1 MTQNLSRSQQETD
14 EINPHISGGVSLRNR
29 LLYLILPTVLG
40 TLTLS
45 GLLGYRFLIRDKAQ
59 AEIKQQLI
67 DQVELAGETIQQRL
81 VDATKITELIAANSN
96 TLDSVIQTQQIV
108 QELNLNQLSIAQLEQ
123 KFATTKLLKP
133 NQKLNS
139 NLQRTAEISGL
150 EEIFYTDR
158 NGFNIA
164 YSNPT
169 SDFVQKDETW
179 WQKGKN
185 ETQWLSPPQFDESAN
200 TVGFELVQAIQ
211 DPKTGEFLG
220 VIKALLPETYFNVV
234 ANNLAH
240 LGLEKSQTVQII
252 APLEKIPIQTINAEG
267 LIDNSEIIGEAGI
280 VDIAALIVKNQTTT
294 EELTTTLKQKYGLK
308 DINTKIYDSANKITV
323 SSFTYGDKYY
333 SLIPIF
339 NQDLIVVGSIDKSE
353 LYTAGSEIIPIL
365 LPIVLVV
372 IISLTIA
379 IIFVANN
386 LSKPLMYLSI
396 AAEEAAMGNLDVIAK
411 SKGTLETQI
420 LTNSFN
426 NLIYQVKLLLA
437 RQGQEAEQARQIQD
451 LIIKINAL
459 ENSEL
464 IIEQVLQEIQSILSV
479 DRAIF
484 YQFSDTEPGKV
495 IGESLANGYGSAL
508 DSEIYTQDWIQEYLE
523 QDLANQVQ
531 AINNI
536 QEANFNNEQLEKL
549 EAFEVQSSLTAP
561 IFLQGKMIGILSIH
575 QCSDTRSWDPQEITF
590 LEQITNQLS
599 FSLDRLDFLEQQKNA
614 EIKAKQNQERIQ
626 WRALELLQEVDPL
639 SQGDLTIRARVTE
652 DEIGTI
658 ADSYN
663 ATITSLHKLVN
674 QVKIVA
680 KEVETTADNSKH
692 IVVKLAQESVEQA
705 TSISETVNYIKEID
719 ESIRSVSKR
728 ASQAKEIVQQAAATI
743 NVGDDAMNQTVLKI
757 NSLQKTVTAT
767 EQKVKHLGE
776 SSQEISQVLGS
787 ISSFAAQTHL
797 LALKASIEAAR
808 AGEKGKGFA
817 VIAEEV
823 RSLATQSATAT
834 ADIENFLLKMQ
845 LETTEVVEAMSSGT
859 KQVLEG
865 TKLVEHTRQSLDSV
879 TAASNEIR
887 KLVTEIAESAML
899 QSQTSNLVS
908 NNIINVALTAEE
920 NSQSATQVSHE
931 ITQLLTVAEKLRTE
945 IDQFKT

>member
-67 DQVELAGETIQQRL
+67 DQVKLARETIQQKL
-81 VDATKITELIAANSN
+81 VEATKITELIAANSD
-96 TLDSVIQTQQIV
+96 TLDSVTQSQQIV
-108 QELNLNQLSIAQLEQ
+108 KKSNLNQLSITQLEQ
-123 KFATTKLLKP
+123 NFATNKLLKY
-133 NQKLNS
+133 NQKLNY
-139 NLQRTAEISGL
+139 NLERIAKISGL

-158 NGFNIA
+158 NGYNVA

-169 SDFVQKDETW
+169 SDFVQRDETW

-185 ETQWLSPPQFDESAN
+185 QTQWLSSPEFDESAN
-200 TVGFELVQAIQ
+200 MVGFELVQAIK

-234 ANNLAH
+234 ANNLSH
-240 LGLEKSQTVQII
+240 LGLERSQVVQII
-252 APLEKIPIQTINAEG
+252 APLEKIAIQTIDSEG
-267 LIDNSEIIGEAGI
+267 LKEHTEIIGDSAI
-280 VDIAALIVKNQTTT
+280 VEIAALIAGNKNNT
-294 EELTTTLKQKYGLK
+294 EQLRTNLQDKYGLK
-308 DINTKIYDSANKITV
+308 AIKNKIDSSSNNIAL
-323 SSFTYGDKYY
+323 SSFIYGDKYY
-333 SLIPIF
+333 TLIPIMS
-339 NQDLIVVGSIDKSE
+339 QDLVVVGSMDKSE
-353 LYTAGSEIIPIL
+353 LYTAGSEI
-365 LPIVLVV
+365 LPIILPLGIVV
-372 IISLTIA
+372 IISLTIT
-379 IIFVANN
+379 IIFVANK
-386 LSKPLMYLSI
+386 LSKPLIDLSI
-396 AAEEAAMGNLDVIAK
+396 AAQEAGMGNLDVIAQ
-411 SKGTLETQI
+411 STGTLETQI
-420 LTNSFN
+420 LANSFN

-437 RQGQEAEQARQIQD
+437 RQEEEAEQARKIQD
-451 LIIKINAL
+451 LILKINEL
-459 ENSEL
+459 QTPKL
-464 IIEQVLQEIQSILSV
+464 IIDLVVQEIQSILFV
-479 DRAIF
+479 DRAIY
-484 YQFSDTEPGKV
+484 YQLARSESGKV
-495 IGESLANGYGSAL
+495 IGESLANGYSSAL
-508 DSEIYTQDWIQEYLE
+508 ESEIYTEEWIQAYLE

-575 QCSDTRSWDPQEITF
+575 QCSDTRSWDPHEITF

-845 LETTEVVEAMSSGT
+845 LETTEVVAAMSNGT

-865 TKLVEHTRQSLDSV
+865 TKLVQDTRQSLDSV

-908 NNIINVALTAEE
+908 NNITNVALTAEE
-920 NSQSATQVSHE
+920 NSQSATQVSQE
-931 ITQLLTVAEKLRTE
+931 ITQLLTVTEKLRTE

>member
-14 EINPHISGGVSLRNR
+14 EINPLVSGGVSLRNR

-45 GLLGYRFLIRDKAQ
+45 GLVGYRFLIRDQAQ

-81 VDATKITELIAANSN
+81 VDATKITELIAANSD
-96 TLDSVIQTQQIV
+96 TLDSVIQTQEIV
-108 QELNLNQLSIAQLEQ
+108 QELNLNQLSIAELEQ
-123 KFATTKLLKP
+123 KFATNKLLNP

-169 SDFVQKDETW
+169 SDFMQSDETW

-185 ETQWLSPPQFDESAN
+185 ETQWLSSPQFDESAN
-200 TVGFELVQAIQ
+200 TVGFELVQAIK
-211 DPKTGEFLG
+211 DPRTGEFLG

-234 ANNLAH
+234 ADNLAH
-240 LGLEKSQTVQII
+240 LGLKKSQTVQII

-280 VDIAALIVKNQTTT
+280 VDIAALIVKNQSST
-294 EELTTTLKQKYGLK
+294 EKLTTTLKQKYDLK
-308 DINTKIYDSANKITV
+308 DINTEIYDIENNIAV

-333 SLIPIF
+333 SLIPIT
-339 NQDLIVVGSIDKSE
+339 NQHLVVVGSIDKSE

-372 IISLTIA
+372 IISLTIT
-379 IIFVANN
+379 IILVANN
-386 LSKPLMYLSI
+386 LSKPLKDLSI
-396 AAEEAAMGNLDVIAK
+396 AAQEAGMGNLDVITK
-411 SKGTLETQI
+411 SEGTLETQT
-420 LTNSFN
+420 LANSFN
-426 NLIYQVKLLLA
+426 NLIYQVKKLLDH
-437 RQGQEAEQARQIQD
+437 QQQEAQQVRKIQD
-451 LIIKINAL
+451 LIIKINKL
-459 ENSEL
+459 QSSEL
-464 IIEQVLQEIQSILSV
+464 VIEQVVQEIQSILSV
-479 DRAIF
+479 DRAIY
-484 YQFSDTEPGKV
+484 YQFSNSEPGKV
-495 IGESLANGYGSAL
+495 MGESLANGYASAL
-508 DSEIYTQDWIQEYLE
+508 DSEIYTQEWIQNYLE
-523 QDLANQVQ
+523 QDLPNQVQ
-531 AINNI
+531 AINKI
-536 QEANFNNEQLEKL
+536 QEAHLTEEQLAKL
-549 EAFEVQSSLTAP
+549 EALAVKSSVTAP
-561 IFLQGKMIGILSIH
+561 ILLQGKIIALLSIH
-575 QCSDTRSWDPQEITF
+575 QCSNTRSWEPQEITF
-590 LEQITNQLS
+590 VEQIANQLS
-599 FSLDRLDFLEQQKNA
+599 FSLERLEFLEQQKQA
-614 EIKAKQNQERIQ
+614 GIKAKQDQERIQ

-663 ATITSLHKLVN
+663 ATISSLHKLVN

-680 KEVETTADNSKH
+680 KEVESTADSSKH
-692 IVVKLAQESVEQA
+692 IVAKLAQESVEQA
-705 TSISETVNYIKEID
+705 VSISETVNYIKEID
-719 ESIRSVSKR
+719 ESIRSVSQR
-728 ASQAKEIVQQAAATI
+728 ASQAKEIVQQAAETI

-757 NSLQKTVTAT
+757 NNLQKTVTAT

-845 LETTEVVEAMSSGT
+845 LETTEVVAAMSNGT
-859 KQVLEG
+859 KQVAEG
-865 TKLVEHTRQSLDSV
+865 TKLVQDTRQSLDSV

-908 NNIINVALTAEE
+908 NNITNVALTAEE
-920 NSQSATQVSHE
+920 NSQSATQVSQE
-931 ITQLLTVAEKLRTE
+931 ITQLLTVTEKLRTE